1 MIPRR
6 AAAVAVESLTAFRVL
21 VIHGARQV
29 GKSTLARELGERRSA
44 VVVSL
49 DSALD
54 RSAAVADPE
63 TFLEAHGKPLVVDE
77 IQRAGQPLVLA
88 VKAVVDLDNTPGQ
101 YILTGSSNFLTVP
114 GISESLAGRVD
125 IVTLWPLSQGE
136 LRGSADGF
144 VDRAFEGLD
153 ALLDHAGAAIDRDEY
168 FEQLCIGGFPA
179 VQYMTPRQRRRWF
192 GQYVNTVLERE
203 VATAGDL
210 RRFDALE
217 AMVRYFASTTGQELV
232 LTAVAERLGLDRGTA
247 ATYQPWLETVFL
259 VHRVPAW
266 SRNLTS
272 KVVKRPKIHMVDT
285 GVAAGLLGRQPDA
298 LRLPTDP
305 AAGPLVETFAVNEL
319 AKQLTWCETF
329 ARLFHYRDRDGFEV
343 DAILERDDGAVVA
356 IEVKATSTPR
366 AEDFR
371 GVVRMR
377 DAIDRA
383 GGRFVAGVVLH
394 TGSRRMPFGDRL
406 GAFPLADLWT

>member
-1 MIPRR
+1 MG
-6 AAAVAVESLTAFRVL
+6 AFRVL

-29 GKSTLARELGERRSA
+29 GKSTLARQLGDHQGA
-44 VVVSL
+44 AIVSL

-54 RSAAVADPE
+54 RSAALADPE
-63 TFLEAHGKPLVVDE
+63 TFLDAHGRPLVIDE
-77 IQRAGQPLVLA
+77 IQRAGEPLVLA

-136 LRGSADGF
+136 LYDGSDGF
-144 VDRAFEGLD
+144 VDRAFAGTP
-153 ALLDHAGAAIDRDEY
+153 ALLDHGGATVARDEY
-168 FEQLCIGGFPA
+168 FERLCTGGFPA
-179 VQYMTPRQRRRWF
+179 ARHMTDRQRRRWF
-192 GQYVNTVLERE
+192 AQYVDTVLERE

-210 RRFDALE
+210 RRRDALA

-232 LTAVAERLGLDRGTA
+232 LSTAAERLGIDRGTA

-259 VHRVPAW
+259 IHRVPSW
-266 SRNLTS
+266 SRNLTA
-272 KVVKRPKIHMVDT
+272 KVVKRPKTHMVDT
-285 GVAAGLLGRQPDA
+285 GVAAGLLGRQPAA
-298 LRLPTDP
+298 LRMPTDP

-343 DAILERDDGAVVA
+343 DAILESDDGGIVAV
-356 IEVKATSTPR
+356 EVKATSTPR
-366 AEDFR
+366 TEDFR
-371 GVVRMR
+371 GVVKMR
-377 DAIDRA
+377 DAIDQAR
-383 GGRFVAGVVLH
+383 GRFVAGVVLH
-394 TGSRRMPFGDRL
+394 TGSRRLSFGDRL
-406 GAFPLADLWT
+406 VALPLADLWT